1 MVFPRLPIFCLI
13 DARPPAHTSKLTIV
27 AIDARFAVG
36 ERRGIGK
43 GSLELLRSLVQLDA
57 PLSYE
62 LLVDREPGALI
73 EARENWKWKR
83 LQPAA
88 YPVWEQIALP
98 RYVRSQAP
106 AVLHSTGNTG
116 PIALS
121 RAGPTQFLLTVHDL
135 IFLETRRLRSWRQR
149 LGRLYRR
156 AIVPAA
162 LRRASWIIVDADSTR
177 QQLVDRYPSVANRI
191 SVIGIPIAERYFTYR
206 PAARAAQPPTFIAF
220 GGIDPRKNVDRI
232 LRAFATVRATQP
244 STELVLIGTQGQLEA
259 APAGVRVRRYIA
271 EDELLELYASA
282 SGLVYPSLSE
292 GFGVPILEAAALG
305 LPVITSDRDP
315 MRELAGDGTIL
326 VDPENT
332 DAIAAAMTMLL
343 GNQEQYRRRAA
354 EAKRRVEA
362 FRPRR
367 VAEQVAELYLR
378 LAGVRPAGTV
388 AG

>member
-1 MVFPRLPIFCLI
+1 M
-13 DARPPAHTSKLTIV
+13 
-27 AIDARFAVG
+27 
-36 ERRGIGK
+36 
-43 GSLELLRSLVQLDA
+43 
-57 PLSYE
+57 
-62 LLVDREPGALI
+62 
-73 EARENWKWKR
+73 
-83 LQPAA
+83 
-88 YPVWEQIALP
+88 
-98 RYVRSQAP
+98 
-106 AVLHSTGNTG
+106 
-116 PIALS
+116 
-121 RAGPTQFLLTVHDL
+121 
-135 IFLETRRLRSWRQR
+135 
-149 LGRLYRR
+149 
-156 AIVPAA
+156 
-162 LRRASWIIVDADSTR
+162 
-177 QQLVDRYPSVANRI
+177 
-191 SVIGIPIAERYFTYR
+191 IGIPIAERYFTYR